1 MARRPSQKSI
11 DLYNRLVEQNNQV
24 RKKLK
29 RIHKRA
35 EEAFGAGR
43 LPALIIPK
51 SSHKVRMNQFQGL
64 SSAELHRRLKAY
76 WANLS
81 RLKEQFAQGLRSY
94 LAKTVKD
101 GYMQLWRDQID
112 LHSGERPE
120 GFHGLMFSREQIE
133 NSDMG
138 AFMETYNKLFRLSPE
153 VFLAML
159 YAKRI
164 TAFKWIYIEME
175 RGNAEGSWL
184 QEQNELLAVGPKEQA
199 KLVKEVMSEEI
210 DYKHSRRTMQ
220 AVESKEAKEKAKE
233 ARRNK

>member
-1 MARRPSQKSI
+1 MRRPSQKSI
-11 DLYNRLVEQNNQV
+11 DLYNRLVARANEV

-29 RIHKRA
+29 RIHKRE

-51 SSHKVRMNQFQGL
+51 SSHKVRANQFQGL

-101 GYMQLWRDQID
+101 GYMELWRDQIEAF
-112 LHSGERPE
+112 SGERPE
-120 GFHGLMFSREQIE
+120 GFHGLMFSKEQIE
-133 NSDMG
+133 DSNFGM
-138 AFMETYNKLFRLSPE
+138 FMQTYNKLFRLSPE

-159 YAKRI
+159 YTGRI
-164 TAFKWIYIEME
+164 TAFKWIYLEMKDG
-175 RGNAEGSWL
+175 RTAEGSWI
-184 QEQNELLAVGPKEQA
+184 QEQNELISLGVKDQT
-199 KLVKEVMSEEI
+199 KLVKEVLGEEY
-210 DYKHSRRTMQ
+210 DYKHSQRVLEK
-220 AVESKEAKEKAKE
+220 VERKE
-233 ARRNK
+233 ARARAKNER